1 VTRQRSVT
9 TGCAALLLAATLV
22 SWGCNGSSTPAAA
35 DPAAGAPTALVV
47 QAAPVRA
54 QEWIVAVPISGTLR
68 SQSNVE
74 VKAEVAGRLIQT
86 FFEEGDSVAPGQVLA
101 EIDPTNYQL
110 AQNQAQAALEVAE
123 AGLGRVQVTL
133 EHAQREKERADNLLR
148 TGGITEKDHLA
159 AVTSVKEVE
168 TQLRLAEAQCSQ
180 ARAALAIAEKTLKD
194 CRIASPAGG
203 RVQQKFYHTGSLLVP
218 GSSICTL
225 VDNTRLELEC
235 SVPSY
240 LLSEVGT
247 GQLASFTTPTY
258 GERRFQ
264 GRVHS
269 VNPMVDAQSR
279 SVKVILKISNP
290 GEELRSGMFARGEI
304 QVRREARALVIPRSA
319 FVAEEAESA
328 SGRVYIVE
336 QGVARRRAVSV
347 GDSHKDLLYVR
358 GGLREGDLVI
368 VDIGPALKDGTRVRP
383 AVDNSTGR

>member
-9 TGCAALLLAATLV
+9 AGGAALLLAATLV
-22 SWGCNGSSTPAAA
+22 CWGCNGSSMPAAA
-35 DPAAGAPTALVV
+35 DPAGGAPTALVV

-54 QEWIVAVPISGTLR
+54 QEWIVTVPISGTLR

-74 VKAEVAGRLIQT
+74 VKAEVGGRLIQT
-86 FFEEGDSVAPGQVLA
+86 LFEEGDSVAPGQVLA

-110 AQNQAQAALEVAE
+110 ARNQTQTALEVAE

-159 AVTSVKEVE
+159 AATSVKEAE
-168 TQLRLAEAQCSQ
+168 TQLRLAEAQCNQ
-180 ARAALAIAEKTLKD
+180 ARAALAIAEKALKD
-194 CRIASPAGG
+194 CRITSPAGG

-240 LLSEVGT
+240 QLREVSA
-247 GQLASFTTPTY
+247 GQLASFTTPTW

-269 VNPMVDAQSR
+269 INPMVDAQSR

-290 GEELRSGMFARGEI
+290 GEDLRGGMFARGEI
-304 QVRREARALVIPRSA
+304 VVRREARALVIPRSA

-328 SGRVYIVE
+328 SGTVYVVE
-336 QGVARRRAVSV
+336 QGVARRRAESV
-347 GDSHKDLLYVR
+347 ADSRKDLLFVR
-358 GGLREGDLVI
+358 DGIREGDLV
-368 VDIGPALKDGTRVRP
+368 VVEIGPSLKDGTTVRP
-383 AVDNSTGR
+383 AAGKPTGR